1 MTNSPQW
8 AIVVAYAFAAIIPGN
23 IGHLGTLP
31 CPGDNKSMRAGKG
44 NLFVGPHCKPPRRG
58 GSAVHRGVGL
68 KQENEFFFCMSNAG
82 MLLKT
87 KDRCGRGWAEAGMLL
102 ITKEISSESGNV
114 IEKKEDERFLKA
126 VTQTLC
132 RLLRPPL
139 TGPCRPSN
147 LHKRLRRN
155 IAKGFAI
162 LSCQACAGRRGDPWS
177 AVVGPIPPC
186 GIGQGR
192 GKPRPYMNPQFEG
205 RGLVLAT
212 FPKEPHYEKSY
223 RSWRNILQS

>member
-1 MTNSPQW
+1 MLSQRLFQGTSATSAPFPVLETTSPCGPEKAIFSSALIVNRLDAVGRLSIVGWTGSRKKNS
-8 AIVVAYAFAAIIPGN
+8 
-23 IGHLGTLP
+23 
-31 CPGDNKSMRAGKG
+31 
-44 NLFVGPHCKPPRRG
+44 
-58 GSAVHRGVGL
+58 
-68 KQENEFFFCMSNAG
+68 FFCMSNAG

-87 KDRCGRGWAEAGMLL
+87 KDRRGKGWAEAGMLL
-102 ITKEISSESGNV
+102 IAKEISSESGNV
-114 IEKKEDERFLKA
+114 IENKEDRRFLKA
-126 VTQTLC
+126 VTRTCC
-132 RLLRPPL
+132 RPLRPPL